1 MNSRWAGFVIAVT
14 FLTSMT
20 TAGDGIAPIGLLL
33 VVLPLVVSPYALVG
47 WISIFLLLLA
57 AILPGRIATLV
68 V

>member
-14 FLTSMT
+14 FLTSMI

-33 VVLPLVVSPYALVG
+33 VVLPLAVSPYALVG